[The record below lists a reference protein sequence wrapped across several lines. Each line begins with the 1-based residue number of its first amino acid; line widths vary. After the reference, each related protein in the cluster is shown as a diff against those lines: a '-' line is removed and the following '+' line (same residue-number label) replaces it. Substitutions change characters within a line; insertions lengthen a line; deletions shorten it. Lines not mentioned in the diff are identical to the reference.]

1 MTKRLAG
8 SGGGG
13 CFLGSTLVRTPDGE
27 QRIDTLQQG
36 DLVISFDDCGIF
48 HEATV
53 LKVHVHE
60 NQQVVR
66 YCLWGGTHLDATP
79 NHWVLNQ
86 FNAFVEIGTL
96 GEDDCLVDEN
106 GHLRPIVS
114 RETLPLGTVYNLTVE
129 GHHTFLAGAVRVHNA
144 GLGPG
149 FISGGGG
156 GGGGKGGGGGSAY
169 TPSTEGDTLNS
180 TAFAN
185 IIDLIGEGQIEGFPS
200 ARSFAR
206 GSSQYNTAM
215 LKDIYFDKTPILRS
229 SASNTSPSDTDF
241 NFRDV
246 TLSVRYG
253 TQGQSY
259 IPGYERVRNEKAVGL
274 IVLADEPITRSITDS
289 DVDRVR
295 VIISIPVL
303 QEITEKGDIVGASVN
318 YQIQVAYN
326 GGPFNVVVD
335 RTIEGR
341 TGDLFQRGE
350 AFNVSGQFPID
361 IKVVRITP
369 DSTNPKLQNG
379 LVWATYTEITDAK
392 LSYPNSAIVGIQ
404 VNAKDFSRVP
414 LRSYRVRGLR
424 IRIPSNATV
433 NDEDGS
439 LTYTGV
445 WDGTFQASAWCADP
459 AWCLWDLLTNCRY
472 GFNLARRDLD
482 KFSFYEASVYCNK
495 RVPDGLGGNEPR
507 FLCNVSIQNITE
519 AYKLINDM
527 CSVFRA
533 MPYWSSGSLMIAQD
547 RPSDP
552 VYLFNQTNVTEEGFQ
567 YTGSSLKTRHTV
579 AIVSYLDVENQEVA
593 YEAVEDIEGISR
605 FGVITTEIVAFAC
618 TSRSQAY
625 RLGEWLLYTEQY
637 ENETVSFKTSM
648 DSGIAVRPGMVVAI
662 SDPVRSG
669 VRRGGRI
676 TRQGSNFIVIDE
688 LAATNL
694 PLEGNPT
701 ILVALE
707 DGTVVTKTVT
717 NVIGAKIRVSEDF
730 VVPPLVGGVFIYNNN
745 VMSSSEWR
753 ILGVQE
759 QNGTEYAINA
769 VSYNRSKYPYIER
782 GRKLRTK
789 TYLPLEVPAPADATN
804 ASTTLASY
812 ESDGQLQNKLLIDW
826 QGDPVATDYE
836 VRYRLVS

>member
-1 MTKRLAG
+1 MTTRLVG
-8 SGGGG
+8 SGGGGG
-13 CFLGSTLVRTPDGE
+13 CFLGHTLVRTPHGE

-36 DLVISFDDCGIF
+36 DLVLSFDDRGTF
-48 HEATV
+48 HEAAV
-53 LKVHVHE
+53 LKLHVHE

-96 GEDDCLVDEN
+96 GDDDCLVDEN

-114 RETLPLGTVYNLTVE
+114 REPLPLGTVYNLTVE

-149 FISGGGG
+149 FVSGSGGGG
-156 GGGGKGGGGGSAY
+156 GSKGTGGTY
-169 TPSTEGDTLNS
+169 TPTTEGDTLNS

-185 IIDLIGEGQIEGFPS
+185 IVDLIGEGQIEGFPS
-200 ARSFAR
+200 ARSFTRDTA
-206 GSSQYNTAM
+206 QYNTAL
-215 LKDIYFDKTPILRS
+215 LKDIYFDKTPILRA
-229 SASNTSPSDTDF
+229 SASTSSPSDTDF
-241 NFRDV
+241 NFKDV

-253 TQGQSY
+253 IQGQSY

-274 IVLADEPITRSITDS
+274 AVLVGEPITRSITDP

-295 VIISIPVL
+295 VIISIPAL
-303 QEITEKGDIVGASVN
+303 QLITEKGDIEGSSLN

-326 GGPFNVVVD
+326 GGPFNTVVD

-341 TGDLFQRGE
+341 TGDTFQRGE
-350 AFNVSGQFPID
+350 AFNVSGAFPID
-361 IKVVRITP
+361 IRVLRVTP
-369 DSTNPKLQNG
+369 DSTNPKLQNT

-392 LSYPNSAIVGIQ
+392 LSYPNSVVVGIQ

-414 LRSYRVRGLR
+414 VRSYRVRGLR
-424 IRIPSNATV
+424 VRIPSNATV

-445 WDGTFQASAWCADP
+445 WDGTFQAAAWCSDP

-472 GFNLARRDLD
+472 GFNLATRDLD

-495 RVPDGLGGNEPR
+495 RVPNGLGGNEPR
-507 FLCNVSIQNITE
+507 FSCNVSIQNITE

-533 MPYWSSGSLMIAQD
+533 MPYWSAGSLMIAQD
-547 RPSDP
+547 RPSEP

-567 YTGSSLKTRHTV
+567 YIGSSLKTRHTV

-593 YEAVEDIEGISR
+593 YEAVEDIEGIAR
-605 FGVITTEIVAFAC
+605 FGVITAEITAFAC

-648 DSGIAVRPGMVVAI
+648 DSGIAVRPGMVIAI
-662 SDPVRSG
+662 SDPVRAG

-676 TRQGSNFIVIDE
+676 TARGSNYIVIDE
-688 LAATNL
+688 RTATDL
-694 PLEGNPT
+694 PTTGNPT
-701 ILVALE
+701 VLVALE
-707 DGTVVTKTVT
+707 DGTVVTKTV
-717 NVIGAKIRVSEDF
+717 VSVSGPKITVSGTF
-730 VVPPLVGGVFIYNNN
+730 AIPPLVGGVFIYNNN
-745 VMSSSEWR
+745 AMSSSEWR
-753 ILGVQE
+753 VLGVQE
-759 QNGTEYAINA
+759 QNGTEYVINA
-769 VSYNRSKYPYIER
+769 ISYNSSKYGYIER

-789 TYLPLEVPAPADATN
+789 TYLPLEVPAPANATN

-812 ESDGQLQNKLLIDW
+812 EADGQLQNKLLIDW
-826 QGDPVATDYE
+826 QGDPAATDYE